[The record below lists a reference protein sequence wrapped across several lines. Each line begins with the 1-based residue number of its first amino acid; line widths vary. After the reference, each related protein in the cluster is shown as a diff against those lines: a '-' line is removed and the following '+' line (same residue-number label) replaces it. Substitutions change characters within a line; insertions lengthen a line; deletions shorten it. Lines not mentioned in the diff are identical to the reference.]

1 MFGNIFK
8 ERSKELEARNVEI
21 QKRANELNKEVQ
33 LLAREYQA
41 NRVRLDLLKELEKEF
56 GEKDGAKNTLQK

>member
-41 NRVRLDLLKELEKEF
+41 NRVRLDLLKELKKEF
-56 GEKDGAKNTLQK
+56 GESVPKG